1 MGSKRKQKENAPSTT
16 LSAEKRILYRSEC
29 INQLDKWHDLL
40 EKGVIS
46 SAQFTELQET
56 IIINDKALLI
66 DAVMQL
72 MDFIE
77 MLYDN

>member
-1 MGSKRKQKENAPSTT
+1 MMNHHKSLFMGSKRKQKENNAPSAT
-16 LSAEKRILYRSEC
+16 LSPGKCILYRSEC

-56 IIINDKALLI
+56 IMNDIKR
-66 DAVMQL
+66 
-72 MDFIE
+72 F
-77 MLYDN
+77 